1 MFGKKCN
8 NCNQSVNGKFNF
20 CPSCGNSTKNSGK
33 NDLGMLGE
41 NDFEETQNLGGES
54 FIERLGGKMMGKMFE
69 NAMKILENEM
79 SKEIN
84 RQKNPNQQNPQ
95 KGNFQLF
102 VNGKKINISQMQP
115 KKEKKVVEENPIEL
129 PNEPLRDYSK
139 FPKKEPKTNVRRLSD
154 KVIYEVS
161 MPGIKTEKDITIVNL
176 ENSIEIKGVGK
187 EVSYQ
192 KILPVSLPITGYNLS
207 RGKLVLELGIKD

>member
-8 NCNQSVNGKFNF
+8 NCDEKITGKFNF

-41 NDFEETQNLGGES
+41 NDFEETQNQMGET

-69 NAMKILENEM
+69 NAMKMLENEM
-79 SKEIN
+79 SKEMN
-84 RQKNPNQQNPQ
+84 RQNNPNAQNLP
-95 KGNFQLF
+95 KNNFQLF
-102 VNGKKINISQMQP
+102 VNGKKINVGNMQP

-129 PNEPLRDYSK
+129 PNEPLRGYLK

-161 MPGIKTEKDITIVNL
+161 MPGIKSEKDISIVNL

-192 KILPVSLPITGYNLS
+192 KILPISLPITGYNLS